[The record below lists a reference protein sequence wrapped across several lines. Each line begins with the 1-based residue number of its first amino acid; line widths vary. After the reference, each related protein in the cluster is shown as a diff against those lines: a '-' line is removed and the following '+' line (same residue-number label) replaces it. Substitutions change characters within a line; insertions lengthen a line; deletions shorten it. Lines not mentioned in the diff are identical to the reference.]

1 MRILFMD
8 TYFPGF
14 FRFLVPYVSEQLA
27 HDEKNSIVFLSE
39 HKRRAYQL
47 QNVRHVSIRYP
58 KVPATYSET
67 EQMTLNSVH
76 HVEAFTHAMQQLK
89 KEGFYPDI
97 VIATETCSAQVISVF
112 PDACTIVYFDWY
124 YNSVV
129 DDLLIAKGK
138 TVTTQKRAMQ
148 LRNSFQLS
156 SLLSSYRAI
165 VPSQIQKETYPL
177 IFGDKL
183 HVLPMGIDA
192 RFFHDKTLLASRG
205 DLDASIRPEL
215 MQLLNYKELITYSSR
230 QLSEYAGFS
239 TVCNALPR
247 ILAARPQSHVV
258 IVTHSVQAAMEHPS
272 CAEIMKIAEGRIHI
286 LAQFTWNEYC
296 LLMNRSSAH
305 IYMSARPSLPTSL
318 LEAMSSG
325 ALIVASDTRPIRA
338 LINHREN
345 GLLADF
351 FSAVSLSDMVIQA
364 LEMSAEEKQK
374 MRNAAQNLA
383 MMKFAAQKM
392 IPLHFEYIL
401 DTFKNMT
408 LPPKPKKK
416 QL

>member
-14 FRFLVPYVSEQLA
+14 FRFLVPYVSEQLS
-27 HDEKNSIVFLSE
+27 HDEKTSIVFLSE
-39 HKRRAYQL
+39 HKRRGYQL

-97 VIATETCSAQVISVF
+97 VISTETCSTQVQTVF

-124 YNSVV
+124 YNSIV

-138 TVTTQKRAMQ
+138 TIITQKRAMQ
-148 LRNSFQLS
+148 LRNAFQLS
-156 SLLSSYRAI
+156 SLLGCYKAI
-165 VPSQIQKETYPL
+165 VPSQIQKETYPR
-177 IFGDKL
+177 IFEDKM
-183 HVLPMGIDA
+183 HVLPMGVDA
-192 RFFHDKTLLASRG
+192 RFFHDKALLASRG
-205 DLDASIRPEL
+205 DLDESIRPEL
-215 MQLLNYKELITYSSR
+215 LEVLKHKELITYSSR

-239 TVCNALPR
+239 TVCHSLPR

-258 IVTHSVQAAMEHPS
+258 LVTHNVQAAMEHPN
-272 CAEIMKIAEGRIHI
+272 CAEIMKIAPDRIHI

-296 LLMNRSSAH
+296 LLMSKSSAH
-305 IYMSARPSLPTSL
+305 IYMSARPPLPTSL
-318 LEAMSSG
+318 LEAMSCG
-325 ALIVASDTRPIRA
+325 ALIVASDTRPVRA

-351 FSAVSLSDMVIQA
+351 FSVVSLSDMVIQA
-364 LEMSAEEKQK
+364 LEMSDAEKERMRHLAQK
-374 MRNAAQNLA
+374 LA
-383 MMKFAAQKM
+383 MEKFAAQKM
-392 IPLHFEYIL
+392 IPLHFEYII

-408 LPPKPKKK
+408 LAPKPEKK